1 MIETYDTNAQPG
13 GQEAANNS
21 ISMTIHKPVLKV
33 LGLGGGG
40 TNAINRMIE
49 LDMTGVD
56 FIAANTDRQ
65 VLQNC
70 LAPVKIQIGPKLTR
84 GLGAGGIPSVG
95 QAAAEESYREIAA
108 AVQGADMVFLT
119 AGMGGGTGTGSIP
132 IAAKIS
138 RALGAVTIA
147 IVTMP
152 FSFERGQR
160 QRNAM
165 EGISRL
171 RPSTDTLI
179 AIPNDRLLYVAP
191 RNLPLETAFRLA
203 DDVLRQ
209 AVQGITELITEP
221 GMINVD
227 FAHIRHVM
235 KLGGG
240 ALMSI
245 GQGEGEDKA
254 KKAIEQ
260 ALHHPLLE
268 NIYIDHAA
276 GILVNFTGGDDL
288 TLYEIEAALTHL
300 QHQSGP
306 DAEIVMGVTRDD
318 RLQDRVQAILIV
330 TGLGASMEETLPGFK
345 TATNAD
351 KAPRIRATLST
362 PQPVS
367 TASPNQL
374 DLPAFLRRNR

>member
-1 MIETYDTNAQPG
+1 MIETCDTNAQPG

>member
-300 QHQSGP
+300 QYQSGP

>member
-40 TNAINRMIE
+40 TNAINRMVE

-65 VLQNC
+65 ALQNS

-300 QHQSGP
+300 QYQSGP